1 MTSYF
6 GSRVR
11 DLRTFLVLLNRELMS
26 YFYSPIGYIVMCFF
40 LLAIGYN
47 FYAGINYL
55 NQGPQEQTVI
65 EVALNSLFFWIP
77 MLLIFP
83 LITMRTYADE
93 FRMGT
98 FEAVTTAPVRDW
110 QVVLSKFF
118 GAFFFYCMLWLPS
131 LLFFLVFQV
140 STHKPAAVSP
150 SAFMSAYLMLGLI
163 GMFYVSLGCL
173 ASALTSEQINAA
185 IIAFILVFGAF
196 IAGIVHNVRNLTNP
210 DLINFISYFSAVL
223 HMQDA
228 TRGIIDSR
236 PIVYYLSMTV
246 LVLAVNL
253 QIFQYRKWKA

>member
-1 MTSYF
+1 MTSALQA
-6 GSRVR
+6 RVR
-11 DLRTFLVLLNRELMS
+11 DFRTFLVLLNRELMS
-26 YFYSPIGYIVMCFF
+26 YFYSPIGYIVMTFF

-47 FYAGINYL
+47 FYAGIGFL

-140 STHKPAAVSP
+140 TTQKPAAVS
-150 SAFMSAYLMLGLI
+150 STAYLSAYLMLGCI
-163 GMFYVSLGCL
+163 GMFYVALGCL
-173 ASALTSEQINAA
+173 ASSLTSEQINAA

-196 IAGIVHNVRNLTNP
+196 ILGIVHRVRDLTNP
-210 DLINFISYFSAVL
+210 DLINFITYFSSVM

-228 TRGIIDSR
+228 TRGIIDTR

-246 LVLAVNL
+246 LVLAINFQV
-253 QIFQYRKWKA
+253 FQYRKWKA

>member
-1 MTSYF
+1 MATF
-6 GSRVR
+6 LQTRVR
-11 DLRTFLVLLNRELMS
+11 DIRTFLVLLNRELMG

-47 FYAGINYL
+47 FYAGLSYL

-131 LLFFLVFQV
+131 LLFFLAFQM
-140 STHKPAAVSP
+140 TTNKPAAVS
-150 SAFMSAYLMLGLI
+150 SMA
-163 GMFYVSLGCL
+163 YVS
-173 ASALTSEQINAA
+173 A
-185 IIAFILVFGAF
+185 
-196 IAGIVHNVRNLTNP
+196 
-210 DLINFISYFSAVL
+210 
-223 HMQDA
+223 
-228 TRGIIDSR
+228 
-236 PIVYYLSMTV
+236 
-246 LVLAVNL
+246 
-253 QIFQYRKWKA
+253 